1 MLMDKE
7 IYEHRDFVTSELTR
21 IDKIKDQNAK
31 IISLNALLQYH
42 DMQVKNFQHER
53 LIHLIVTVTFAFIA
67 IGAWAALYGWLM
79 LDEGRYDMV
88 TILLII
94 LTLILTVLEGFYVR
108 FYYHLE
114 NRTQKLYALG
124 TKVYQAMQKSYKQ

>member
-1 MLMDKE
+1 MDKE
-7 IYEHRDFVTSELTR
+7 IYEHRDFVLAELER
-21 IDKIKDQNAK
+21 IKKLKDDNSR

-53 LIHLIVTVTFAFIA
+53 QIHLMVTITFAFIA
-67 IGAWAALYGWLM
+67 LGSWVALYGWLM
-79 LDEGRYDMV
+79 LDEGRYDVV

-94 LTLILTVLEGFYVR
+94 LTLMLTILEGFYVR

-124 TKVYQAMQKSYKQ
+124 TRIYQNMLKSYK